1 MMGINLDSAIQRAGG
16 LHGNRQDGSAV
27 EPAEEVAQS
36 EEVCVTEPVG
46 LGEEQKS
53 DVDADQAV
61 EQESQEPT
69 AVSPAVSQPAKPK
82 RAVKR
87 GASDVLQIP
96 AFPKSLMAMI
106 RSDIPEAQNN
116 SDALAAWVYVKSGR
130 RADVSPEVK
139 ELAKKYKGPADE
151 DMLGAL
157 LEKVTRIE
165 RMSFMSATNS
175 TDLYYMLEWLMLER
189 MAAIN
194 SPRIDTV
201 DFTQPAFDQLRGMLR
216 VKIQQAK
223 NAQQVRDG
231 RPIR

>member
-36 EEVCVTEPVG
+36 EEVRVTEPVG
-46 LGEEQKS
+46 LGEEQKFG
-53 DVDADQAV
+53 VDADQAV

-157 LEKVTRIE
+157 LEKVTRIARSLLSQYRKGGE
-165 RMSFMSATNS
+165 ELLRESEVWLCTVCGFVYIGRKPPELCPVCKVPSWKFTNVEGGE
-175 TDLYYMLEWLMLER
+175 M
-189 MAAIN
+189 
-194 SPRIDTV
+194 
-201 DFTQPAFDQLRGMLR
+201 
-216 VKIQQAK
+216 
-223 NAQQVRDG
+223 
-231 RPIR
+231 

>member
-1 MMGINLDSAIQRAGG
+1 MGINLDSAIQRVGG
-16 LHGNRQDGSAV
+16 LHGNQQEVPVVQPVESQPEVPA
-27 EPAEEVAQS
+27 EPAVQ
-36 EEVCVTEPVG
+36 
-46 LGEEQKS
+46 
-53 DVDADQAV
+53 DV
-61 EQESQEPT
+61 SLEPT
-69 AVSPAVSQPAKPK
+69 GQDVSQPQQSVEQDEPVVQQTKPR

-87 GASDVLQIP
+87 GTSDVLQIP

-165 RMSFMSATNS
+165 RMSFMSATGS
-175 TDLYYMLEWLMLER
+175 TDLYYMMEWLMLER

-201 DFTQPAFDQLRGMLR
+201 DFTQPAFDQLRSMLR

>member
-1 MMGINLDSAIQRAGG
+1 MGINLDSAIQRAGG
-16 LHGNRQDGSAV
+16 LHGNQPEPSVVPV
-27 EPAEEVAQS
+27 EKPS
-36 EEVCVTEPVG
+36 EEVPSQESDAAEMFVESGNPVEPVS
-46 LGEEQKS
+46 EQ
-53 DVDADQAV
+53 QP
-61 EQESQEPT
+61 SQ
-69 AVSPAVSQPAKPK
+69 QPAEQADAAPVQSTKPR

-96 AFPKSLMAMI
+96 VFPKSLMAMI

-165 RMSFMSATNS
+165 RMSFMSATSS
-175 TDLYYMLEWLMLER
+175 TDLYYMMEWLMLER

>member
-16 LHGNRQDGSAV
+16 LHGNRQDGFAV

-36 EEVCVTEPVG
+36 EEVRVTEPVG
-46 LGEEQKS
+46 LGEEQNS
-53 DVDADQAV
+53 GVDADQAV
-61 EQESQEPT
+61 EQEPT
-69 AVSPAVSQPAKPK
+69 AVSLAVSQPAKPK

-165 RMSFMSATNS
+165 RMSFMSATSS
-175 TDLYYMLEWLMLER
+175 TDLYYMMEWLMLER

>member
-1 MMGINLDSAIQRAGG
+1 MGINLDSAIQRAGG
-16 LHGNRQDGSAV
+16 LHGNQPEQSVVHV
-27 EPAEEVAQS
+27 EKPSEAELPAESDIVDVPEMPSNQAEQVMEPQQEQQPS
-36 EEVCVTEPVG
+36 EQDE
-46 LGEEQKS
+46 
-53 DVDADQAV
+53 
-61 EQESQEPT
+61 
-69 AVSPAVSQPAKPK
+69 AVSVQPAKPR

-87 GASDVLQIP
+87 GSSDVLQIP

-165 RMSFMSATNS
+165 RMSFMSATGS
-175 TDLYYMLEWLMLER
+175 TDLYYMMEWLMLER

-201 DFTQPAFDQLRGMLR
+201 DFTQPAFDQLRSMLR